1 MQEQEWYRLD
11 VAEAGEKLNTDLG
24 RGLDT
29 AEAEKRLEE
38 YGPNALKES
47 PGRSILSMF
56 IDQLQEVL
64 VIILIIAA
72 VISGALGEWI
82 DSLVITIIVVL
93 NACLGV
99 YQEHKAEE
107 ALKALKKMTTPIA
120 KVFRGGEVY
129 QVAVETLVPGDV
141 VLLEAGDS
149 LPADIRLVETV
160 SLRTNEA
167 ALTGESVPVEKSVR
181 ALEQGDGEQVGVGD
195 QHNMAFMGTTI
206 TSGRGKGLVITT
218 GMETELG
225 KIAQLLQETPQ
236 ETTPLQKR
244 LAELG
249 KILGIAAF
257 AIVAIVFVAGW
268 LRGMDVLEIFMI
280 SISLA
285 VAAVPEGLTA
295 VVTIVLAMGVTR
307 MSERNAVVRRLPA
320 VETLGTVTVI
330 CSDKTGTLTKNEM
343 TVTSIY
349 TDGQLFGVSG
359 IGYDPEGVFLDASGE
374 KIVPLANRNIM
385 WMLMGGVL
393 DSDARLVEREDGWA
407 IIGDPTEGA
416 LVVAAAKAG
425 LRQADLEQ
433 EYPRLAEIPFD
444 SGRKMMTT
452 FYEIDDK
459 RYSYTKGAPDLLV
472 ARCTKIAKGSGVESL
487 TEEERQQLLD
497 INTGLASKGERVLA
511 LAIREW
517 PAVPENPQP
526 ADTETDL
533 VFVGYCSMIDPARP
547 EVKDAV
553 DISKGAGIRTMM
565 ITGDHPATAVA
576 IASDLGIWQE
586 GDSAITGQE
595 LQNMDEQELREAVTH
610 TTVFARVSPEDKLD
624 IVKALKSHNHVV
636 SMTGDGVN
644 DAPALKRA
652 DIGVS
657 MGVTGT
663 EVAKE
668 ASEMVLM
675 DDNYASIVSAI
686 NEGRTIYSNI
696 RKAVH
701 YLLSC
706 NVGEIV
712 TIFTSILVGLGSPL
726 TAIQI
731 LWINL
736 VTDGLPALALG
747 VEPPEKGVMDQPPRK
762 ADEGVMAGGIG
773 INILWQGA
781 MIGLLAFGIYILAL
795 SWGRTIPEAHT
806 MTFAT
811 LALLQLVHSFNV
823 RSNTKSV
830 FQLGVTS
837 NRYMVYAFLGS
848 FTLQALVL
856 FVPFLQQ
863 FFDTVPLRLTDW
875 LVVLL
880 FSFAPLVVVEL
891 VKLVGR
897 MRKEAQ
903 A

>member
-1 MQEQEWYRLD
+1 MQEQEWYEIEA
-11 VAEAGEKLNTDLG
+11 AEAGEKLNTDLD
-24 RGLDT
+24 RGLS
-29 AEAEKRLEE
+29 AEEAEKRLEE
-38 YGPNALKES
+38 YGPNALREPPS
-47 PGRSILSMF
+47 RSILSMF
-56 IDQLQEVL
+56 MDQLKEVL

-72 VISGALGEWI
+72 VISGAVGEWM
-82 DSLVITIIVVL
+82 DSLVIMIIVVL

-107 ALKALKKMTTPIA
+107 ALKALKKMTMPTA
-120 KVFRGGEVY
+120 KVLRDGEVC
-129 QVAVETLVPGDV
+129 QVAVENLVPGDI

-167 ALTGESVPVEKSVR
+167 ALTGESVPVEKSIK
-181 ALEQGDGEQVGVGD
+181 ALEQGDVPVGD

-225 KIAQLLQETPQ
+225 KIAQMIQETPQ

-249 KILGIAAF
+249 KILGLAAF
-257 AIVAIVFVAGW
+257 AIVAIVFLAGW
-268 LRGMDVLEIFMI
+268 LRGMELLEIFMI

-307 MSERNAVVRRLPA
+307 MSRRSAVIRRLPA

-343 TVTSIY
+343 TVTRIY
-349 TDGQLFGVSG
+349 TDDQLFEVTG
-359 IGYDPEGVFLDASGE
+359 IGYNPEGIFLDASGE

-385 WMLMGGVL
+385 LMLMGGLL

-407 IIGDPTEGA
+407 IVGDPTEGA

-425 LRQADLEQ
+425 LRKAEMEQ

-452 FYEIDDK
+452 FYEIDGD
-459 RYSYTKGAPDLLV
+459 RYSYTKGAPDILV
-472 ARCTKIAKGSGVESL
+472 ARCTKIARGSEIESL
-487 TEEERQQLLD
+487 TSEVRQKLLD
-497 INTGLASKGERVLA
+497 INSELASKGERVLA
-511 LAIREW
+511 LAVRKW
-517 PAVPENPQP
+517 PQVPENPQP
-526 ADTETDL
+526 DSVETDL
-533 VFVGYCSMIDPARP
+533 VFVGYFSMIDPARP

-553 DISKGAGIRTMM
+553 ATSKRAGIRTMM

-576 IASDLGIWQE
+576 IANELGIWQE
-586 GDSAITGQE
+586 GDSALTGQE
-595 LQNMDEQELREAVTH
+595 LQNIDEKELQQAVTN

-657 MGVTGT
+657 MGITGT

-675 DDNYASIVSAI
+675 DDNYATIVGAV
-686 NEGRTIYSNI
+686 NEGRTIYGNI

-712 TIFTSILVGLGSPL
+712 TIFTSILLGLGSPL

-731 LWINL
+731 LWLNL

-747 VEPPEKGVMDQPPRK
+747 VEPPEKGVMEQPPRK
-762 ADEGVMAGGIG
+762 PNEGVMAGGIG
-773 INILWQGA
+773 GSILWQGA
-781 MIGLLAFGIYILAL
+781 MIGLLAFGIYVLAL
-795 SWGRTIPEAHT
+795 SWGRTVPEAHT
-806 MTFAT
+806 MAFAT

-823 RSNTKSV
+823 RSINKSV
-830 FQLGVTS
+830 FQLGVGS
-837 NRYMVYAFLGS
+837 NRTLVYAFLGS
-848 FTLQALVL
+848 FGLQALVL
-856 FVPFLQQ
+856 FVPFLRG
-863 FFDTVPLRLTDW
+863 FFDTVPLMLTDW

-880 FSFAPLVVVEL
+880 FSLVPFVVVEL
-891 VKLVGR
+891 VKVVMR
-897 MRKEAQ
+897 RKEAPIISS
-903 A
+903 

>member
-1 MQEQEWYRLD
+1 MQEQEWYEIEA
-11 VAEAGEKLNTDLG
+11 AEAGEKLNTDLD
-24 RGLDT
+24 RGLS
-29 AEAEKRLEE
+29 AEEAEKRLEE
-38 YGPNALKES
+38 YGPNALREPPS
-47 PGRSILSMF
+47 RSILSMF
-56 IDQLQEVL
+56 MDQLKEVL

-72 VISGALGEWI
+72 VISGAVGEWV
-82 DSLVITIIVVL
+82 DSLVIMIIVVL

-107 ALKALKKMTTPIA
+107 ALKALKKMTMPTA
-120 KVFRGGEVY
+120 KVLRDGEVC
-129 QVAVETLVPGDV
+129 QVAVENLVPGDI

-167 ALTGESVPVEKSVR
+167 ALTGESVPVEKSIK
-181 ALEQGDGEQVGVGD
+181 ALEQGDVPVGD

-225 KIAQLLQETPQ
+225 KIAQMIQETPQ

-249 KILGIAAF
+249 KILGLAAF
-257 AIVAIVFVAGW
+257 AIVAIAFLAGW
-268 LRGMDVLEIFMI
+268 LRGMELLEIFMI

-349 TDGQLFGVSG
+349 TDGQLFGVTG
-359 IGYDPEGVFLDASGE
+359 IGYDPEGAFLDASGE
-374 KIVPLANRNIM
+374 KIVPLANRNMM
-385 WMLMGGVL
+385 WMLMGGIL

-416 LVVAAAKAG
+416 LVVASAKAG

-452 FYEIDDK
+452 FYEIDGK
-459 RYSYTKGAPDLLV
+459 RYSYTKGAPDILC
-472 ARCTKIAKGSGVESL
+472 ACCTKIAKGSKVEFL
-487 TEEERQQLLD
+487 TEEERQKLLD
-497 INTGLASKGERVLA
+497 INTELASKGERVLA

-517 PAVPENPQP
+517 PEIPENPQP
-526 ADTETDL
+526 NDTETDL
-533 VFVGYCSMIDPARP
+533 VFVGYFSMIDPARS

-553 DISKGAGIRTMM
+553 AISKGAGIRTTM

-576 IASDLGIWQE
+576 IASELGIWQE
-586 GDSAITGQE
+586 GDSAITGQD
-595 LQNMDEQELREAVTH
+595 LRNMDEEELQQAVIN

-657 MGVTGT
+657 MGITGT

-675 DDNYASIVSAI
+675 DDNYATIVSAI

-762 ADEGVMAGGIG
+762 PNESVMAGGVG
-773 INILWQGA
+773 ISILWQGA
-781 MIGLLAFGIYILAL
+781 MIGALAFGVYILAL

-848 FTLQALVL
+848 FTLQAMVL

-863 FFDTVPLRLTDW
+863 FFDTVPLRPTDW

-880 FSFAPLVVVEL
+880 FSFAPLVIVEYVKVVIRNRN
-891 VKLVGR
+891 K
-897 MRKEAQ
+897 APH

>member
-1 MQEQEWYRLD
+1 MQEQEWYRMEA
-11 VAEAGEKLNTDLG
+11 AETGEKLNTDLD
-24 RGLDT
+24 RGLSA
-29 AEAEKRLEE
+29 AEAEKRLET
-38 YGPNALKES
+38 YGHNVLKEPPS
-47 PGRSILSMF
+47 RSILSMF
-56 IDQLQEVL
+56 IDQLKEVL

-72 VISGALGEWI
+72 IISGAVGEWI
-82 DSLVITIIVVL
+82 DSLVIMIIVVL

-107 ALKALKKMTTPIA
+107 ALKALKKMTMPTA
-120 KVFRGGEVY
+120 KVIRDGEVS
-129 QVAVETLVPGDV
+129 QVALETVVPGDI

-149 LPADIRLVETV
+149 LPADIRLIESV

-167 ALTGESVPVEKSVR
+167 ALTGESVPVEKSTG
-181 ALEQGDGEQVGVGD
+181 ALEHGDAIAVGD
-195 QHNMAFMGTTI
+195 QHNMTFMGTTI
-206 TSGRGKGLVITT
+206 TSGRGKGLIVTT

-225 KIAQLLQETPQ
+225 KIAQMIQETPQ
-236 ETTPLQKR
+236 ETTPLQRR

-249 KILGIAAF
+249 KILGIGAGV
-257 AIVAIVFVAGW
+257 IVAVVFLTGW
-268 LRGMDVLEIFMI
+268 LRGIDVLEIFMI

-307 MSERNAVVRRLPA
+307 MSRRSAVIRRLPA

-343 TVTSIY
+343 TVTRIY
-349 TDGQLFGVSG
+349 TDDQLFEVTG
-359 IGYDPEGVFLDASGE
+359 IGYNPEGIFLDADGE
-374 KIVPLANRNIM
+374 KIVPLANRNLM
-385 WMLMGGVL
+385 LMLMGGLL

-407 IIGDPTEGA
+407 IVGDPTEGA

-425 LRQADLEQ
+425 LRKAEMEQ

-452 FYEIDDK
+452 FYEIDGD

-472 ARCTKIAKGSGVESL
+472 ARCTKIAKGSDVESL
-487 TEEERQQLLD
+487 TPEVRQKLLD
-497 INTGLASKGERVLA
+497 INSELASKGERVLA
-511 LAIREW
+511 LAVRKW
-517 PAVPENPQP
+517 PQVPENPQP
-526 ADTETDL
+526 DNVETDL
-533 VFVGYCSMIDPARP
+533 VFVGYFSMIDPARS

-553 DISKGAGIRTMM
+553 ATSKHAGIRTMM

-576 IASDLGIWQE
+576 IANELGIWQE

-595 LQNMDEQELREAVTH
+595 LQNMDEEELQLAVTN

-675 DDNYASIVSAI
+675 DDNYATIVGAV
-686 NEGRTIYSNI
+686 NEGRTIYDNI

-712 TIFTSILVGLGSPL
+712 TIFTAILLGLGSPL

-731 LWINL
+731 LWLNL

-747 VEPPEKGVMDQPPRK
+747 VEPPQEGVMEQPPRK
-762 ADEGVMAGGIG
+762 PNEGVMAGGIG
-773 INILWQGA
+773 GSILWQGA
-781 MIGLLAFGIYILAL
+781 MIGLLAFGIYVLAL
-795 SWGRTIPEAHT
+795 SWGRTVPEAHT
-806 MTFAT
+806 MAFAT
-811 LALLQLVHSFNV
+811 LAFLQLVHSFNV
-823 RSNTKSV
+823 RSITKSV
-830 FQLGVTS
+830 FQLGLGS
-837 NRYMVYAFLGS
+837 NRTLVYAFLGS
-848 FTLQALVL
+848 FGLQALVL
-856 FVPFLQQ
+856 FVPFLRE
-863 FFDTVPLRLTDW
+863 FFDTVPLMLTDW

-880 FSFAPLVVVEL
+880 FSLVPLVVVEL
-891 VKLVGR
+891 VKLV
-897 MRKEAQ
+897 MRRNEAQ
-903 A
+903 L

>member
-1 MQEQEWYRLD
+1 
-11 VAEAGEKLNTDLG
+11 
-24 RGLDT
+24 
-29 AEAEKRLEE
+29 
-38 YGPNALKES
+38 LKES

-56 IDQLQEVL
+56 IDQLKEVL

-82 DSLVITIIVVL
+82 DSLVIMIIVVL

-120 KVFRGGEVY
+120 KVLRDGEVC
-129 QVAVETLVPGDV
+129 QVDVETLVPGDV

-167 ALTGESVPVEKSVR
+167 ALTGESVPVEKGVKT
-181 ALEQGDGEQVGVGD
+181 LEQGDDVPVGD
-195 QHNMAFMGTTI
+195 QYNMAFMGTTI

-225 KIAQLLQETPQ
+225 KIAQLLQETSQ

-257 AIVAIVFVAGW
+257 AIVAIVFLAGW
-268 LRGMDVLEIFMI
+268 LRGMEVLEIFMI

-349 TDGQLFGVSG
+349 TDDQLFGVSG
-359 IGYDPEGVFLDASGE
+359 IGYDPEGSFMDASGE
-374 KIVPLANRNIM
+374 KIVPLANRNMM

-393 DSDARLVEREDGWA
+393 DSDARLVEKESCWE

-452 FYEIDDK
+452 FYEIDDN

-497 INTGLASKGERVLA
+497 INTDLASKGERVLA

-517 PAVPENPQP
+517 PEVPEDPQP

-533 VFVGYCSMIDPARP
+533 VFVGYFSMIDPARS

-553 DISKGAGIRTMM
+553 EVSKGAGIRTMM

-576 IASDLGIWQE
+576 IASELGIWQE

-657 MGVTGT
+657 MGITGT

-675 DDNYASIVSAI
+675 DDNYATIVSAI

-712 TIFTSILVGLGSPL
+712 TIFTSILLGLGSPL

-747 VEPPEKGVMDQPPRK
+747 VEPPEKGVMDHPPRK
-762 ADEGVMAGGIG
+762 ADEGVMAGGMG
-773 INILWQGA
+773 IRILWQGA
-781 MIGLLAFGIYILAL
+781 MIGLLAFVIYILAL
-795 SWGRTIPEAHT
+795 NWGRTIAEAHT

-811 LALLQLVHSFNV
+811 LALLQLVHASNV
-823 RSNTKSV
+823 RSNTKSI

-848 FTLQALVL
+848 FALQAMVL

-863 FFDTVPLRLTDW
+863 FFDTVPLRPTDW

-880 FSFAPLVVVEL
+880 FSFTPLVVVEL

-897 MRKEAQ
+897 MRKNLRVS
-903 A
+903 

>member
-1 MQEQEWYRLD
+1 MQEQEWYEIEA
-11 VAEAGEKLNTDLG
+11 AEAGEKLNTDLD
-24 RGLDT
+24 RGLS
-29 AEAEKRLEE
+29 AEEVEKRLEE
-38 YGPNALKES
+38 YGPNALREPPS
-47 PGRSILSMF
+47 RSILSMF
-56 IDQLQEVL
+56 MDQLKEVL

-72 VISGALGEWI
+72 VISGAVGEWM
-82 DSLVITIIVVL
+82 DSLVIMIIVVL

-107 ALKALKKMTTPIA
+107 ALKALKKMTMPTA
-120 KVFRGGEVY
+120 KVLRDGEVC
-129 QVAVETLVPGDV
+129 QVAVENLVPGDI

-167 ALTGESVPVEKSVR
+167 ALTGESVPVEKSIK
-181 ALEQGDGEQVGVGD
+181 ALEQGDVPVGD

-225 KIAQLLQETPQ
+225 KIAQMIQETPQ

-249 KILGIAAF
+249 KILGLAAF
-257 AIVAIVFVAGW
+257 AIVAIVFLAGW
-268 LRGMDVLEIFMI
+268 LRGMELLEIFMI

-349 TDGQLFGVSG
+349 TDGQLFGVTG
-359 IGYDPEGVFLDASGE
+359 IGYDPEGAFLDASGE
-374 KIVPLANRNIM
+374 KIVPLANRNMM
-385 WMLMGGVL
+385 WMLMGGIL

-416 LVVAAAKAG
+416 LVVASAKAG

-452 FYEIDDK
+452 FYEIDGK
-459 RYSYTKGAPDLLV
+459 RYSYTKGAPDILC
-472 ARCTKIAKGSGVESL
+472 ACCTKIAKGSKVEFL
-487 TEEERQQLLD
+487 TEEERQKLLD
-497 INTGLASKGERVLA
+497 INTELASKGERVLA

-517 PAVPENPQP
+517 PEIPENPQP
-526 ADTETDL
+526 NDTETDL
-533 VFVGYCSMIDPARP
+533 VFVGYFSMIDPARS

-553 DISKGAGIRTMM
+553 AISKGAGIRTTM

-576 IASDLGIWQE
+576 IASELGIWQE
-586 GDSAITGQE
+586 GDSAITGQD
-595 LQNMDEQELREAVTH
+595 LRNMDEEELQQAVIN

-657 MGVTGT
+657 MGITGT

-668 ASEMVLM
+668 AI
-675 DDNYASIVSAI
+675 A
-686 NEGRTIYSNI
+686 T
-696 RKAVH
+696 AV
-701 YLLSC
+701 
-706 NVGEIV
+706 
-712 TIFTSILVGLGSPL
+712 
-726 TAIQI
+726 
-731 LWINL
+731 
-736 VTDGLPALALG
+736 
-747 VEPPEKGVMDQPPRK
+747 
-762 ADEGVMAGGIG
+762 AG
-773 INILWQGA
+773 
-781 MIGLLAFGIYILAL
+781 
-795 SWGRTIPEAHT
+795 
-806 MTFAT
+806 
-811 LALLQLVHSFNV
+811 
-823 RSNTKSV
+823 
-830 FQLGVTS
+830 
-837 NRYMVYAFLGS
+837 
-848 FTLQALVL
+848 
-856 FVPFLQQ
+856 
-863 FFDTVPLRLTDW
+863 
-875 LVVLL
+875 
-880 FSFAPLVVVEL
+880 
-891 VKLVGR
+891 
-897 MRKEAQ
+897 
-903 A
+903 

>member
-1 MQEQEWYRLD
+1 MQEQEWYEIEA
-11 VAEAGEKLNTDLG
+11 AEAGEKLNTDLD
-24 RGLDT
+24 RGLS
-29 AEAEKRLEE
+29 AEEAEKRLEE
-38 YGPNALKES
+38 YGPNALREPPS
-47 PGRSILSMF
+47 RSILSMF
-56 IDQLQEVL
+56 MDQLKEVL

-72 VISGALGEWI
+72 VISGAVGEWM
-82 DSLVITIIVVL
+82 DSLVIMIIVVL

-107 ALKALKKMTTPIA
+107 ALKALKKMTMPTA
-120 KVFRGGEVY
+120 KVLRDGEVC
-129 QVAVETLVPGDV
+129 QVAVENLVPGDI

-167 ALTGESVPVEKSVR
+167 ALTGESVPVEKSIK
-181 ALEQGDGEQVGVGD
+181 ALEQGDVPVGD

-225 KIAQLLQETPQ
+225 KIAQMIQETPQ

-249 KILGIAAF
+249 KILGLAAF
-257 AIVAIVFVAGW
+257 AIVAIVFLAGW
-268 LRGMDVLEIFMI
+268 LRGMELLEIFMI

-349 TDGQLFGVSG
+349 TDGQLFGVTG
-359 IGYDPEGVFLDASGE
+359 IGYDPEGAFLDASGE
-374 KIVPLANRNIM
+374 KIVPLANRNMM
-385 WMLMGGVL
+385 WMLMGGIL

-416 LVVAAAKAG
+416 LVVASAKAG

-452 FYEIDDK
+452 FYEIDGK
-459 RYSYTKGAPDLLV
+459 RYSYTKGAPDILC
-472 ARCTKIAKGSGVESL
+472 ACCTKIAKGSRVEFL
-487 TEEERQQLLD
+487 TEEERQKLLD
-497 INTGLASKGERVLA
+497 INTELASKGERVLA

-517 PAVPENPQP
+517 PEIPENPQP
-526 ADTETDL
+526 NDTETDL
-533 VFVGYCSMIDPARP
+533 VFVGYFSMIDPARS

-553 DISKGAGIRTMM
+553 AISKGAGIRTTM

-576 IASDLGIWQE
+576 IASELGIWQE
-586 GDSAITGQE
+586 GDSAITGQD
-595 LQNMDEQELREAVTH
+595 LRNMDEEELQQAVIN

-657 MGVTGT
+657 MGITGT

-675 DDNYASIVSAI
+675 DDNYATIVSAI

-762 ADEGVMAGGIG
+762 TNESVMAGGVG
-773 INILWQGA
+773 ISILWQGA
-781 MIGLLAFGIYILAL
+781 MIGALAFGVYILAL

-848 FTLQALVL
+848 FTLQAMVL

-863 FFDTVPLRLTDW
+863 FFDTVPLRPTDW

-880 FSFAPLVVVEL
+880 FSFAPLVIVEYVKVVIRNRN
-891 VKLVGR
+891 K
-897 MRKEAQ
+897 APH